1 MGKRISVII
10 LLFFCCNS
18 VFGQVTKFRTQQFAF
33 KYYQENAGWT
43 DWSEWEETSLLITYN
58 SNTLRI
64 TIHEDSVR
72 TFDIVASEVDTNEVG
87 DKILRMNCIGENE
100 DEVLFKMVYDLNY
113 NMQFYINY
121 GKAVIVYNVIALD

>member
-1 MGKRISVII
+1 MGKRLSVII
-10 LLFFCCNS
+10 VLFFCS
-18 VFGQVTKFRTQQFAF
+18 YGVFGQVTKFRTQQFAF

-64 TIHEDSVR
+64 TIHEDPVR

-87 DKILRMNCIGENE
+87 DKILRMNCIGDNE